1 MWYQLTFGE
10 TEDRDQPA
18 GQSVM
23 LTLQYNVILTLK
35 YKCWTSISGGQH
47 SLAIFNADC
56 HTLTPGK

>member
-23 LTLQYNVILTLK
+23 LTLQYK
-35 YKCWTSISGGQH
+35 RWTSISGEQH
-47 SLAIFNADC
+47 WLAIFNADC
-56 HTLTPGK
+56 HTLIPGK